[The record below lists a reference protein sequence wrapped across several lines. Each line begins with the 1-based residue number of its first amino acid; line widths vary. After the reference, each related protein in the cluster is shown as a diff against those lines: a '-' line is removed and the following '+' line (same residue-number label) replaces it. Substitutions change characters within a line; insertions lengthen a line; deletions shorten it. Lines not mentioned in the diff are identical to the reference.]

1 MITKKQ
7 NPFDT
12 SHLGKNL
19 KKRSIQSGAVTVGSQ
34 GLKMMIHLGSTM
46 ILARILV
53 PEDYGI
59 MAMVMAIAGFAKM
72 FINMGLS
79 AATIQRADINQAQVS
94 TLFWIN
100 AGMGLLLMIL
110 LASLSP
116 VVAWFYNTPELTWV
130 TVAMSTMFLLNGLS
144 VQHSALMSRQMRF
157 FALSAI
163 NVVSMLAGISVAIFA
178 ALQGLGYWALVLN
191 SLVNSFCTVS
201 LKWLTVRWLP
211 SLPSRA
217 SGVGSMIKFG
227 SDLLGFNIVN
237 YFARN
242 LDNIL
247 IGRFH
252 GSGPLGF
259 YNKAYQLL
267 MMPITNLRDP
277 LLRVATPALSRL
289 QNEPENYRNYY
300 IKLVS
305 ILAFMSM
312 PLVTFLFVCS
322 DHVIGFILGPKWIEA
337 SELFKILAL
346 VALIQPVVSTQGLV
360 MISTGRSRRYL
371 VLGILG
377 VAVISLAF
385 VLGVPWGAKGVAI
398 AYVIAEYVKFLP
410 FLYISI
416 KDTPVSIINFLY
428 AIYKPFTA
436 SLMMGVVCYL
446 LVYYLQG
453 YPDIL
458 ILFISFIVSTIIYLI
473 SITIVSGST
482 RQLWEYYGY
491 VKLAFGKK

>member
-1 MITKKQ
+1 MLRNKQ

-12 SHLGKNL
+12 SHLDKSL

-34 GLKMMIHLGSTM
+34 GLKMMIQMGSTM

-59 MAMVMAIAGFAKM
+59 MAMVMAIAGFARM

-130 TVAMSTMFLLNGLS
+130 TVAMSTMFLLNGLG

-157 FALSAI
+157 FAIAAI
-163 NVVSMLAGISVAIFA
+163 NVVSMIAGITVAIFA

-191 SLVNSFCTVS
+191 SIVNSFCTVS

-259 YNKAYQLL
+259 YSKAYQLL
-267 MMPITNLRDP
+267 MMPISNLRDP
-277 LLRVATPALSRL
+277 LLRVATPALSKL
-289 QNEPENYRNYY
+289 QNEPENYRKYF

-305 ILAFMSM
+305 LLAFVSM

-322 DHVIGFILGPKWIEA
+322 DQIIGFILGPEWIEA

-360 MISTGRSRRYL
+360 MITTGRSRRYL
-371 VLGILG
+371 IIGVLG
-377 VAVISLAF
+377 AAMTSLAF
-385 VLGVPWGAKGVAI
+385 ALGVPWGAKGVAI
-398 AYVIAEYVKFLP
+398 AYAISVYVKFFP
-410 FLYISI
+410 FLYAAF
-416 KDTPVSIINFLY
+416 KDTPVDISNFLL
-428 AIYKPFTA
+428 AICRPFIA
-436 SLMMGVVCYL
+436 SLIMGIVCYV
-446 LVYYLQG
+446 LVYYLQFNSNL
-453 YPDIL
+453 P
-458 ILFISFIVSTIIYLI
+458 ILFISFIASAIIYLV

-482 RQLWEYYGY
+482 RDLWEYYEYGR
-491 VKLAFGKK
+491 LAFGKR